1 MDGGAEGSIVS
12 QRMERRPRSRGRD
25 ATRRDR
31 ARDRP
36 SSSTGGSNRPNDG
49 SDETARRTFFAAFFE
64 TPPSPASSF
73 AAGGTAGGAS
83 SDIVGDERFARG
95 DGREER
101 AVRCARATDRSRRRQ
116 YLGSRASALDR
127 HEHGGGRRAARDFL
141 HASRAFYSYR
151 GVDDITHPTPLCDD
165 KHSTLADP
173 HAAAALAA
181 HAWSPTPASSAAA
194 TFPLPPLAAAACGA
208 QKTLAAAR
216 TTRIDIGAYAA
227 LHPSPSPVTVDIEPF
242 LCL

>member
-36 SSSTGGSNRPNDG
+36 TSSTGGSNRPNDG

-101 AVRCARATDRSRRRQ
+101 AARCARATDRSRRRTVFRVTRERVGQ
-116 YLGSRASALDR
+116 ARSTEADDERRETFCTHRARFTPTAASMILPTPPRCAMINTPLSRTPTPPPRSRLTP
-127 HEHGGGRRAARDFL
+127 GPRRPRRRPRRPFLSRRSPPPPAARKKL
-141 HASRAFYSYR
+141 SPPRAPPASTSAR
-151 GVDDITHPTPLCDD
+151 TPL
-165 KHSTLADP
+165 ST
-173 HAAAALAA
+173 
-181 HAWSPTPASSAAA
+181 
-194 TFPLPPLAAAACGA
+194 PP
-208 QKTLAAAR
+208 R
-216 TTRIDIGAYAA
+216 R
-227 LHPSPSPVTVDIEPF
+227 P
-242 LCL
+242 

>member
-101 AVRCARATDRSRRRQ
+101 AARCARATDRSRRRQ
-116 YLGSRASALDR
+116 YLGSRASALDG
-127 HEHGGGRRAARDFL
+127 HGTEADDERRETFCTHRARFTPTAASMILPTPPRCAMINTPLSRTPTPPPRSRLTPGPRRPRRRPRRPFLSRRSPPPPAARKKL
-141 HASRAFYSYR
+141 SPPRAPPASTSAR
-151 GVDDITHPTPLCDD
+151 TPL
-165 KHSTLADP
+165 ST
-173 HAAAALAA
+173 
-181 HAWSPTPASSAAA
+181 
-194 TFPLPPLAAAACGA
+194 PP
-208 QKTLAAAR
+208 R
-216 TTRIDIGAYAA
+216 R
-227 LHPSPSPVTVDIEPF
+227 P
-242 LCL
+242 